1 MKSACVRYQRMCV
14 CVKGDSQ
21 PLKHCS
27 KTVPYKI
34 FIHTYADV
42 VLDVV
47 YMPMQNQHYGFFV
60 IGRPP
65 GFYQQ
70 GNYYHKTLL

>member
-1 MKSACVRYQRMCV
+1 MDHAYIPNIFFTSYEECVCSLRTCV

-47 YMPMQNQHYGFFV
+47 YMPVQNQHDGF
-60 IGRPP
+60 
-65 GFYQQ
+65 
-70 GNYYHKTLL
+70 L